1 MMIIMLNVTT
11 TNLLSKYSV
20 SGMVLGTL
28 NTFSH
33 GLLPSTLA
41 NRVILLVG

>member
-1 MMIIMLNVTT
+1 MITMLIVTT

-20 SGMVLGTL
+20 SGVVLGTL
-28 NTFSH
+28 NVFSH

-41 NRVILLVG
+41 NRFFLLVG